1 MKITIYQNR
10 EVYKEES
17 KIGNDSENKVE
28 TLEFEFPE
36 EYEDFT
42 KYIEFQIKG
51 EKYVDLIEDN
61 KYVITREV
69 AKYGK
74 IKTQLVLKKNIEND
88 VLIFKSNVF
97 ELNVSKSINASENL
111 VNTVGV
117 DLIEK
122 IITKNNEQDTRLNN
136 LELDNTTNKENI
148 SNLQNDNTTN
158 KTNIKSLQDDNEVN
172 KTDISNIKQ
181 EQTTQNTNISNL
193 QTDNTSNKAK
203 ILDLEAKNTELDT
216 NIQKNTDDIAEIN
229 AKNTAQDEE
238 IAQIKEKDTAQ
249 DSLIEEL
256 QTKVVNLEAENTTLK
271 NQIPSGE
278 ATGSPIHLTDSSDME
293 CEIAVVGNS
302 EQETRSGSNLLNFNV
317 TQDSRVTV
325 NDDGTVTINGTGGF
339 SLNISQIT
347 LKSGVTYYEK
357 VQLMSGEITSTENL
371 SIEEVFMGFNSS
383 NWITTDSFLSYTP
396 SEDVSKTGIWVNAG
410 ATFKNAVIK
419 LWANT
424 DKSDFEPYG
433 ASPSPDYPSEIVT
446 VGQNGSVEI
455 EVCNKNLAKINESV
469 WELTENNTIKN
480 KARNNDAVLATFK
493 LRKGQTANINLVLL
507 SKPST
512 STTFFI
518 YKNGKE
524 YVNGAFN
531 NFQGFSLNTIYTRTI
546 TATEDIEISSK
557 LWGNANSETFEFQFW
572 AEIDE
577 VTDYIPHESYTKV
590 LPIQEEMLEGD
601 YIEDVEHHGWGK
613 YEITGN
619 EDWKKSG
626 NPNNISYYL
635 IINSI
640 LVNID
645 GNTFSPS
652 SSGSETKVAIVL
664 SNHFKAISPNQL
676 FKGSENGICL
686 NWVGGE
692 KEMRLGFGLDSDINT
707 VDKLKAWL
715 KSLYDAG
722 TPVIVY
728 YKLATPKSLELIEDQ
743 KSVLNSFY
751 TYKGITNISVDGIGT
766 LKVNYKKD
774 LETIINNLSATSVAE

>member
-36 EYEDFT
+36 EYRDFT

-74 IKTQLVLKKNIEND
+74 IKTQVVLKKNTEND

-122 IITKNNEQDTRLNN
+122 IVTKNNEQDFRLDA
-136 LELDNTTNKENI
+136 LEADNTTNKENI

-158 KTNIKSLQDDNEVN
+158 KSDIKSLQDDNEVN

-193 QTDNTSNKAK
+193 QTDNTSNKSK
-203 ILDLEAKNTELDT
+203 IEALEDKNTEQDT

-229 AKNTAQDEE
+229 AKNT
-238 IAQIKEKDTAQ
+238 TQ

-256 QTKVVNLEAENTTLK
+256 QTKVVNLEAENTSLK

-278 ATGSPIHLTDSSDME
+278 ATGNPIHLTDSSNLP

-302 EQETRSGSNLLNFNV
+302 EQETREGYNKIKYPYSFINSVNTTIQDDSANNLIVENTTPGSNSYFFIDNINLEANKTYTISRIYEIMTGTKTDETAQIELYLAGTWKKVLLYQSSSLATF
-317 TQDSRVTV
+317 TV
-325 NDDGTVTINGTGGF
+325 DTSGKYRIVIKNG
-339 SLNISQIT
+339 
-347 LKSGVTYYEK
+347 
-357 VQLMSGEITSTENL
+357 
-371 SIEEVFMGFNSS
+371 NSS
-383 NWITTDSFLSYTP
+383 SALKVKYTNLMILEGTYTADTLP
-396 SEDVSKTGIWVNAG
+396 PYEQ
-410 ATFKNAVIK
+410 
-419 LWANT
+419 
-424 DKSDFEPYG
+424 YG

-455 EVCNKNLAKINESV
+455 EVCNGNILDFNVAQNSKVTVNDDGT
-469 WELTENNTIKN
+469 LTI
-480 KARNNDAVLATFK
+480 
-493 LRKGQTANINLVLL
+493 
-507 SKPST
+507 
-512 STTFFI
+512 
-518 YKNGKE
+518 
-524 YVNGAFN
+524 NGAG
-531 NFQGFSLNTIYTRTI
+531 GFSLNIAPI
-546 TATEDIEISSK
+546 TVKAGVNYYQKVELVSGDVSGVAISSAFMSFAGSNKWISNNNFTEVDLTEDIEKKTIWVNAGATFK
-557 LWGNANSETFEFQFW
+557 DAVIRLWTN
-572 AEIDE
+572 
-577 VTDYIPHESYTKV
+577 TDQSDFIPHQSYTKV
-590 LPIQEEMLEGD
+590 LPIQKEFVKIG
-601 YIEDVEHHGWGK
+601 DVEDTFIKVDGK
-613 YEITGN
+613 WYEKHNIDKLILDGTESWEYNSTYSTFGTYGLFNDMESLSQLSSQSVTPVILSNFYKAIT
-619 EDWKKSG
+619 WKQMVAKEIG
-626 NPNNISYYL
+626 L
-635 IINSI
+635 SI
-640 LVNID
+640 LL
-645 GNTFSPS
+645 
-652 SSGSETKVAIVL
+652 L
-664 SNHFKAISPNQL
+664 SNGSNQTRLYSELTTVEDFK
-676 FKGSENGICL
+676 
-686 NWVGGE
+686 NWLAE
-692 KEMRLGFGLDSDINT
+692 KYTN
-707 VDKLKAWL
+707 
-715 KSLYDAG
+715 G

-728 YKLATPKSLELIEDQ
+728 YILETPELIECTEEQ
-743 KSVLNSFY
+743 SAILNSFY
-751 TYKGITNISVDGIGT
+751 TYKGITKISVDGIAT